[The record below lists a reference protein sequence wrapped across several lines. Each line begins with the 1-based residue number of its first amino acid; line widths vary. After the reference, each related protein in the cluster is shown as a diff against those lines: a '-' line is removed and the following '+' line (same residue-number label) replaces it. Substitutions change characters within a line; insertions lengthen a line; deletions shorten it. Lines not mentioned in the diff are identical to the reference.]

1 MSFNNDNTA
10 EIKSKNSNNDI
21 SISTS
26 IDSILN
32 IEDNYSN
39 GDDSPSRLRLNREQE
54 ISLKSNENNNNQNRN
69 LIVKSYLLY
78 GNHIENI
85 HPKYLGKTRAFLYI
99 NNYPLIIIG
108 PDCKYFKIF

>member
-1 MSFNNDNTA
+1 MSFNDDDIA
-10 EIKSKNSNNDI
+10 EINSKKLNNDI

-32 IEDNYSN
+32 VEDKYSS
-39 GDDSPSRLRLNREQE
+39 GDDSPSRLRLDREQE
-54 ISLKSNENNNNQNRN
+54 TSLKVNESKNPNRN
-69 LIVKSYLLY
+69 LTVKNYLLY
-78 GNHIENI
+78 GNHIENL
-85 HPKYLGKTRAFLYI
+85 HPKYLGKARALFYI